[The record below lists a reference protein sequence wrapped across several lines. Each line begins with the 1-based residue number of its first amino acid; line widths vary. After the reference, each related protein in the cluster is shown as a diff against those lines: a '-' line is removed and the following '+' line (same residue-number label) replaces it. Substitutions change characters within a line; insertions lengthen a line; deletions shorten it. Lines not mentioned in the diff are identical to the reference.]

1 MNKPYFCRK
10 FLSHKLTSQK
20 TQIQKI
26 YCYFKADFHHAK
38 WQLISSR
45 NRDKI
50 IRQKTIFNFHL
61 NNIAMF
67 IIKNKQNFYSHI
79 PVILQIR
86 LFITFENVISNW
98 DERIIIYLL

>member
-1 MNKPYFCRK
+1 
-10 FLSHKLTSQK
+10 
-20 TQIQKI
+20 
-26 YCYFKADFHHAK
+26 
-38 WQLISSR
+38 
-45 NRDKI
+45 
-50 IRQKTIFNFHL
+50 
-61 NNIAMF
+61 MF